1 MWYTVRISFFFNLW
15 RSWCG
20 NDKSPCALHCDR
32 IWHRLSLWKEFETA
46 SIRADQSGTSKLQRY
61 IRKGS
66 LWETKMH
73 AITLSVTLIHV
84 PPLQCSTLFNPCN
97 LLLNLWLWNRVSLF
111 LCHISCK
118 NTCIQAF
125 SPSLFYISLF
135 YFIQFSQIHMWLQLK
150 IFIFV

>member
-20 NDKSPCALHCDR
+20 NNKSPCALHCDR

-46 SIRADQSGTSKLQRY
+46 SIRADQSGTSKLQRD

-84 PPLQCSTLFNPCN
+84 PPLQYVVRFLTLAICFWICGCEIEFHYFYVT
-97 LLLNLWLWNRVSLF
+97 LVAKIHVYRLF
-111 LCHISCK
+111 HQVCF
-118 NTCIQAF
+118 T
-125 SPSLFYISLF
+125 
-135 YFIQFSQIHMWLQLK
+135 
-150 IFIFV
+150 